1 MRFLAA
7 FFLALLL
14 TTSHLLPVTVPV
26 ALAQSASEREALERQ
41 LAELEAQIAQNEA
54 TVAEYQKQ
62 GKTLSGEIKTL
73 NSKIN
78 KLNLQIKAINLNLS
92 KLDKE
97 IVVNKGEIVEAED
110 RLEVNK
116 SALTNL
122 IRRLNEDEDSGL
134 IEVILKNPKLS
145 DFFGNLNSILAV
157 KDSLAVT
164 VSKVAEL
171 RGKLIDKKEEL
182 ANKRSDAAALKAYQD
197 SQKFAVAK
205 TKQEK
210 ALLLDQTKG
219 QESKF
224 QTILKETRK
233 TAAQIRSRIF
243 EFLGGGEMSF
253 DEAYQFGKFAE
264 QATGIRAAFILAI
277 LDRESALGQNVGRCN
292 YDTAMHPT
300 RDLPTF
306 LALLARLKEAG
317 KAPPDPVKV
326 SCPNR
331 DGAYGGAMG
340 PAQFIPSTWNLYDEK
355 ISGITGN
362 DPASPWN
369 NGDAFMGTAL
379 YLKDAMRGCEGIY
392 SKQIDRERCAAA
404 KYYAGG
410 RWRSHLWGYGDRV
423 ATKAQQFQNDIDILD
438 S

>member
-1 MRFLAA
+1 MRIIAGLLIAP
-7 FFLALLL
+7 ALLL
-14 TTSHLLPVTVPV
+14 AISYWLLAGT
-26 ALAQSASEREALERQ
+26 AFAQSAEREALERQ

-54 TVAEYQKQ
+54 TVAGYQKQ

-73 NSKIN
+73 NSKID

-92 KLDKE
+92 KLDKD
-97 IVVNKGEIVEAED
+97 IVVNKGEITEAEEK
-110 RLEVNK
+110 LETNK

-182 ANKRSDAAALKAYQD
+182 ANKRSDAAALKVYQD
-197 SQKFAVAK
+197 SQKSSVAQ
-205 TKQEK
+205 TKKEK

-224 QTILKETRK
+224 QAILKETRK
-233 TAAQIRSRIF
+233 NAAQIRSRIF

-253 DEAYQFGKFAE
+253 DEAYQFAKFAD
-264 QATGIRAAFILAI
+264 QATGIRAAFVLAI

-300 RDLPTF
+300 RDLPSF
-306 LALLARLKEAG
+306 LVLLARLREAG

-340 PAQFIPSTWNLYDEK
+340 PAQFIPSTWKLYQDK
-355 ISGITGN
+355 IAGITGN

-369 NGDAFMGTAL
+369 NGDAFVGTAL
-379 YLKDAMRGCEGIY
+379 YLKDAIRGCESIY

-423 ATKAQQFQNDIDILD
+423 ATKAQKFQQDIDLIN